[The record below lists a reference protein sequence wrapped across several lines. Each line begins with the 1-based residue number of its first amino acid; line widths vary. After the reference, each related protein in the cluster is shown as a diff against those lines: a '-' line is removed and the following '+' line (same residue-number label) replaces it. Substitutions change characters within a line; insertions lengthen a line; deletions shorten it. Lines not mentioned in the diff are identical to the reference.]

1 MYKYLPVAVTVVATI
16 AAAIFTPAF
25 ISAHPALFAGL
36 NAAAQLLHAA
46 LPGVFGQTTPPA
58 AS

>member
-1 MYKYLPVAVTVVATI
+1 MNKYLPVAVTVVATI

-25 ISAHPALFAGL
+25 ISAHPGLFAGL

-46 LPGVFGQTTPPA
+46 LPSVFSQTTPTPA
-58 AS
+58 S